1 MEDLGFS
8 GTGSRSNSR
17 FEAGSP
23 IQAKQ
28 LNDLAAGLQTGQ
40 PMPYLGEGPSVSFTP
55 GGSLITGLTGG
66 AVGGGTIQQ
75 FQIFAQTYKIDGVI
89 VPDVTALRVVK
100 GEVVWSPK
108 LPTEDILPS
117 NTCTTQT
124 TIETWFDLPTW
135 PIFDDGDEIYIGN
148 GGIVIPNVA
157 GVEVGIFIFK
167 PTMLPAD
174 VDPIIVALA
183 DYSPACPVVLPFTP
197 PMAGAVWEVVK
208 IGSMVYVEPDPE
220 ADPPVRGGWQITQDF
235 IGSMTLPGGGS
246 NSGTAPFL
254 PPQLPATAIA
264 KAVPMP
270 FECRIDV
277 DSSGDMLLKVGSGSV
292 SSTKSNM
299 PFIGIGSWVNKAQTG
314 YKGVQVIPSGWR
326 KVGDEANSRW
336 MEGGG
341 GYKITGDGT
350 WYLCACYWDA
360 LEGTGFTLPT
370 PLKSGKPFLAL
381 VSAFG
386 ADAEKLFVETGPG
399 LYTNTMNIQRMAG
412 YTSADTEEPWDW
424 GHCHTT
430 YFNPLKFGY
439 DIKMIAR
446 IDAVS
451 SAPSEAQVFTYQ
463 AASATQNEIQ
473 NIYFPVLPK
482 DGFVVFTY
490 DGAPSAP
497 FYPAP
502 WSGANDATNLF
513 TALQAIPA
521 LVGNITVTRTSEKN
535 FYVTFINNL
544 QSVDVSTLV
553 PVNGGLESWDYD
565 YLIEQH
571 HVGNLV
577 LDASP
582 KFDGTQIMNKPDV
595 TSAED
600 PYVIQ
605 SNNDPAFDNVIN
617 LADALACNGFSG
629 DTDFTV
635 GTYIQPIIDNV
646 TPYAVTT
653 HQWTYGVAGGCTGDA
668 CEYPF
673 QVHKDSEAE
682 GVATYSVCE
691 GMVNNIIPSN
701 ITDTFDVVVGE
712 EAFIWVAVGNTGTAP
727 YINFPDPDNVTL
739 DSGATVPT
747 DTDALGYIAI
757 AHIQTDGTVAQLVT
771 GSVWASRIKIG
782 TNTAQYFYAGV

>member
-40 PMPYLGEGPSVSFTP
+40 PMPYLGEGPVVSFTP
-55 GGSLITGLTGG
+55 GGSLITGLSGN

-75 FQIFAQTYKIDGVI
+75 FQIYAQTYKIDGVI

-124 TIETWFDLPTW
+124 TVETWFDLPTW

-157 GVEVGIFIFK
+157 GVEIGIFIFK

-197 PMAGAVWEVVK
+197 PVEGAVWEVVK

-220 ADPPVRGGWQITQDF
+220 ADPPVRGGWQITQNF

-246 NSGTAPFL
+246 NSGTAPFH
-254 PPQLPATAIA
+254 PPQLPSTAIA
-264 KAVPMP
+264 KAGPMP

-277 DSSGDMLLKVGSGSV
+277 DSSGDMLLKVGKGSV
-292 SSTKSNM
+292 SYTKSNM
-299 PFIGIGSWVNKAQTG
+299 PWIQLGSISNKYQTE
-314 YKGVQVIPSGWR
+314 YASIQAVPSGWR
-326 KVGDEANSRW
+326 KAGTIADGW
-336 MEGGG
+336 METGG
-341 GYKITGDGT
+341 GYKISGEGQ
-350 WYLCACYWDA
+350 WYLCAVYWDA
-360 LEGTGFTLPT
+360 TAGGDFNLPA
-370 PLKSGKPFLAL
+370 PLQNERPFLAL
-381 VSAFG
+381 I
-386 ADAEKLFVETGPG
+386 DAYGSDVDKLFVETGPG
-399 LYTNTMNIQRMAG
+399 LYTQTMNIQPMDGYNASQTELAG
-412 YTSADTEEPWDW
+412 DW
-424 GHCHTT
+424 MHCHSTW
-430 YFNPLKFGY
+430 FNPMKLGY

-446 IDAVS
+446 IES
-451 SAPSEAQVFTYQ
+451 TSANPSEAQVITYQ
-463 AASATQNEIQ
+463 AASVTQNEIQ
-473 NIYFPVLPK
+473 NIYFSILPK
-482 DGFVVFTY
+482 DGFVIFTY

-502 WSGANDATNLF
+502 WAGANNATNLF

-565 YLIEQH
+565 YVIDQYV
-571 HVGNLV
+571 VGNLV
-577 LDASP
+577 MDTEP
-582 KFDGTQIMNKPDV
+582 KFNGTQIMNKKDV
-595 TSAED
+595 TEAED
-600 PYVIQ
+600 PYTVQ
-605 SNNDPAFDNVIN
+605 AAANPAFPDLTNRDDIMSCTG
-617 LADALACNGFSG
+617 LSG
-629 DTDFTV
+629 DTDFNSNIYPVISATV
-635 GTYIQPIIDNV
+635 PRTV
-646 TPYAVTT
+646 TDHPQSYLEAD
-653 HQWTYGVAGGCTGDA
+653 GCTPGDV
-668 CEYPF
+668 CEHPF
-673 QVHKDSEAE
+673 QVHKASEAE
-682 GVATYSVCE
+682 GTATYTVCE

-701 ITDTFDVVVGE
+701 ITDTFNVTIGDE
-712 EAFIWVAVGNTGTAP
+712 TYIWVAVGVLDGTP
-727 YINFPDPDNVTL
+727 PTFPDPDNVTL
-739 DSGATVPT
+739 DSGAAVPT
-747 DTDALGYIAI
+747 DSDEYGYIAI
-757 AHIQTDGTVAQLVT
+757 AHIQTDGTVSQLVN

-782 TNTAQYFYAGV
+782 DDTANYYYAGV